1 LIRLGILLT
10 HSRPLHPQTNGKDER
25 FHRTLKAEVLA
36 HRHFETLAQAQAQF
50 DHWRGVYNHERPH
63 EALSMQTPTQRYAPS
78 PRSLPGALPPIE
90 YGPDDLVR
98 KVQQGGWISFKGRPL
113 RVSKALVGQP
123 VALRPCIEADG
134 LYKLY
139 FCHHHFHSFDLR

>member
-1 LIRLGILLT
+1 MP
-10 HSRPLHPQTNGKDER
+10 SAQ
-25 FHRTLKAEVLA
+25 
-36 HRHFETLAQAQAQF
+36 RH
-50 DHWRGVYNHERPH
+50 
-63 EALSMQTPTQRYAPS
+63 APS
-78 PRSLPGALPPIE
+78 PRGLPGALPPIE

-98 KVQQGGWISFKGRPL
+98 KVRQGGWISFKGRQL

-139 FCHHHFHSFDLR
+139 FRHHHFHSFDLR

>member
-1 LIRLGILLT
+1 
-10 HSRPLHPQTNGKDER
+10 
-25 FHRTLKAEVLA
+25 
-36 HRHFETLAQAQAQF
+36 
-50 DHWRGVYNHERPH
+50 
-63 EALSMQTPTQRYAPS
+63 MQPPAQRYAPS

-98 KVQQGGWISFKGRPL
+98 KVQQGGWISFKGRQL

-134 LYKLY
+134 LCLRSVQLRGAARSAVAIQPIRSIS
-139 FCHHHFHSFDLR
+139 HHAAALLHVFGVVAGRANRVRSARDNRASIQSSGQPITLN

>member
-1 LIRLGILLT
+1 L
-10 HSRPLHPQTNGKDER
+10 E
-25 FHRTLKAEVLA
+25 
-36 HRHFETLAQAQAQF
+36 QAQAQF

-63 EALSMQTPTQRYAPS
+63 EALSTQTPPAQRHAP
-78 PRSLPGALPPIE
+78 SLPGALPPIE
-90 YGPDDLVR
+90 YGPDDRVR
-98 KVQQGGWISFKGRPL
+98 KVRQGGWISFRGQQL

-139 FCHHHFHSFDLR
+139 FCHHHFHSFDSREAKVL